1 MERRWDRNEKLFMSF
16 FILLSCSIMAFIVR
30 DFARIVTDMW
40 CGFGSVMMEFG
51 SIIEQLPV

>member
-1 MERRWDRNEKLFMSF
+1 MEKRWDRNDKIFMFF
-16 FILLSCSIMAFIVR
+16 FIILSCSIMAFVVR

-40 CGFGSVMMEFG
+40 YGFGSVMMEFG